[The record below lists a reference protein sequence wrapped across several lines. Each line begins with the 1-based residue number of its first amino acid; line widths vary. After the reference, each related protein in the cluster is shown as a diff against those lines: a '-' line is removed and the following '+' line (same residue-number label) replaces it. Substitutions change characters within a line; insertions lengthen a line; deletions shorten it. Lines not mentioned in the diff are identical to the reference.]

1 MSTFPETRWF
11 KCEHCGEQ
19 FPVTTWVTLNSRL
32 TPELYQDLLHGRLFN
47 VTCPSCGVQQNRP
60 YTMLLHDMTN
70 KVLIHLDYFELG
82 VFSVNPVTLLDMI
95 HEVGMPGYRF
105 RIVSEPEEL
114 IEKAMIF
121 KAGLDDRVIQ
131 IIKDITS
138 QHYSD
143 EFDSI
148 PKTYL
153 HIDPDDSSNMR
164 ILFRGPVEKECVFTN
179 EMYELGVSIFSPYF
193 DDTYEDSLEVDR
205 EWSVRFQR
213 GRGSCFSEDAG
224 ANKRKV
230 AHLFLPKYIN

>member
-1 MSTFPETRWF
+1 
-11 KCEHCGEQ
+11 
-19 FPVTTWVTLNSRL
+19 
-32 TPELYQDLLHGRLFN
+32 
-47 VTCPSCGVQQNRP
+47 
-60 YTMLLHDMTN
+60 
-70 KVLIHLDYFELG
+70 
-82 VFSVNPVTLLDMI
+82 
-95 HEVGMPGYRF
+95 
-105 RIVSEPEEL
+105 
-114 IEKAMIF
+114 MIF